1 MDSAAPGDTVV
12 SDGLALL
19 GRKCVQ
25 RCPQKIVGRFPDVGC
40 GASQMERLRTFGG
53 KRTLNGR
60 LTRAPSHLWWERYV
74 RRPVQSVFNRLVDK
88 GHK

>member
-25 RCPQKIVGRFPDVGC
+25 RCLQKIVGRFPRC
-40 GASQMERLRTFGG
+40 RLW
-53 KRTLNGR
+53 
-60 LTRAPSHLWWERYV
+60 S
-74 RRPVQSVFNRLVDK
+74 
-88 GHK
+88 